1 MTPVTPLAQKVLET
15 TTPYLG
21 PASKIF
27 LDRQTKRH
35 MNGVIFDYL
44 ENNHLP
50 DLSRWVL
57 ISAGLLIDKNKA
69 KELSEK
75 ISTLQAA

>member
-1 MTPVTPLAQKVLET
+1 VPPVTEIAKKVLET

-21 PASKIF
+21 PASKMF

-44 ENNHLP
+44 QDDHLA
-50 DLSRWVL
+50 DLSHWVL
-57 ISAGLLIDKNKA
+57 VSAGLLIDKDKA
-69 KELSEK
+69 KELADK
-75 ISTLQAA
+75 ICTLEAK

>member
-1 MTPVTPLAQKVLET
+1 MTPLAQKVLET

-44 ENNHLP
+44 EKDHLP
-50 DLSRWVL
+50 DLSHWVM

-75 ISTLQAA
+75 ISILQAA

>member
-1 MTPVTPLAQKVLET
+1 MQPVTELAQKVLT
-15 TTPYLG
+15 ITTPYLG

-35 MNGVIFDYL
+35 MNGVVFDYI
-44 ENNHLP
+44 ESDHLP

-57 ISAGLLIDKNKA
+57 ISAGLLIDKDKA
-69 KELSEK
+69 KELSQK
-75 ISTLQAA
+75 IASLQAA

>member
-1 MTPVTPLAQKVLET
+1 MTELAQKVLET

-44 ENNHLP
+44 EKDHLP
-50 DLSRWVL
+50 DLSRWVM
-57 ISAGLLIDKNKA
+57 ISAGLLIDKNRA

-75 ISTLQAA
+75 ISILQAA

>member
-1 MTPVTPLAQKVLET
+1 MTPLAQKVLET

-44 ENNHLP
+44 EKDHLP

-57 ISAGLLIDKNKA
+57 ISAGLLIDKTKA
-69 KELSEK
+69 QELSEK
-75 ISTLQAA
+75 ISTLHAA

>member
-1 MTPVTPLAQKVLET
+1 MPPVTELAKKVLET

-44 ENNHLP
+44 QNNHLP
-50 DLSRWVL
+50 ELSHWVL
-57 ISAGLLIDKNKA
+57 VSAGLLIDKNKA